1 MIKYDL
7 SKITTVIFD
16 VDGVL
21 SENTIPM
28 DLNGNPIRTMNVKDG
43 YAIQLAAKQGIRL
56 AIITGG
62 KCDSIQYRYS
72 KLGVNDIFM
81 GCAVKIEKYREYCR
95 QNNLKDEEVMF
106 LGDDIPDYEIMK
118 VAGCTCCPSD
128 ACQEIKDISTYVS
141 AHVSAPVAMHVL
153 HTCLCMCLRARL
165 HAAGGGN
172 HDQRRIRDRQRRNH
186 LADEIRI
193 ARRVDKI
200 HLAAAPLD
208 SRQRAGNTQL
218 PLALLRLIVESRSP
232 VVHLSEAA
240 RRARVEKRRVQNA
253 RLARPAMTDDG
264 DIP

>member
-1 MIKYDL
+1 MIEYDL

-43 YAIQLAAKQGIRL
+43 YAIQLAAKQGLRL

-128 ACQEIKDISTYVS
+128 ACQEIKEISTYVS
-141 AHVSAPVAMHVL
+141 PAF
-153 HTCLCMCLRARL
+153 
-165 HAAGGGN
+165 GGN
-172 HDQRRIRDRQRRNH
+172 GFARDVLEQI
-186 LADEIRI
+186 L
-193 ARRVDKI
+193 K
-200 HLAAAPLD
+200 
-208 SRQRAGNTQL
+208 SRGL
-218 PLALLRLIVESRSP
+218 W
-232 VVHLSEAA
+232 LSSAKA
-240 RRARVEKRRVQNA
+240 F
-253 RLARPAMTDDG
+253 G
-264 DIP
+264 W

>member
-7 SKITTVIFD
+7 TKITTVIFD

-43 YAIQLAAKQGIRL
+43 YAIQLAAKQGLRL

-106 LGDDIPDYEIMK
+106 LGDDIPDYE
-118 VAGCTCCPSD
+118 VLTTCGLPCCPAD
-128 ACQEIKDISTYVS
+128 AAPEIKAVCTYISHKNGGQGCARDILEQILKAKDLWMHNST
-141 AHVSAPVAMHVL
+141 AF
-153 HTCLCMCLRARL
+153 
-165 HAAGGGN
+165 GW
-172 HDQRRIRDRQRRNH
+172 
-186 LADEIRI
+186 
-193 ARRVDKI
+193 
-200 HLAAAPLD
+200 
-208 SRQRAGNTQL
+208 
-218 PLALLRLIVESRSP
+218 
-232 VVHLSEAA
+232 
-240 RRARVEKRRVQNA
+240 
-253 RLARPAMTDDG
+253 
-264 DIP
+264 